1 MSKLKS
7 VSIHQ
12 LERYPVYLKYLNNL
26 NRDGVRNVFSWMLSE
41 ELGISE
47 EQVRKDFQAISTISG
62 QPKKGRVVIQLIDDI
77 ETFLGYRDVTNAIL
91 IGAGHLGQAFLNYN
105 GFSDLGLNILAAFDI
120 DEKIIGRTIN
130 KKVVFSMDRIENL
143 IPRLSVH
150 IAIIA
155 TPAEVADSIV
165 QRLIGS
171 GIEAIWNFAPIHL
184 SYPDVIVENVN
195 LASSLA
201 VLSHKLYIKERK

>member
-7 VSIHQ
+7 VSTHQ
-12 LERYPVYLKYLNNL
+12 LERYPVYLKYLYNL
-26 NRDGVRNVFSWMLSE
+26 KNDQVKNVFSWMLAE

-62 QPKKGRVVIQLIDDI
+62 QPKKGRTVIQLIDDI
-77 ETFLGYRDVTNAIL
+77 ETFLGYRDTTNAIL
-91 IGAGHLGQAFLNYN
+91 VGAGHLGQAFLNYN

-120 DEKIIGRTIN
+120 DEKLVGKTIN
-130 KKVVFSMDRIENL
+130 KKIIFPMDRMENL

-155 TPAEVADSIV
+155 TPVEAADVVA
-165 QRLIGS
+165 QRLIGL
-171 GIEAIWNFAPIHL
+171 GIKAIWNFAPIHL
-184 SYPDVIVENVN
+184 FYFNVIVENVN

-201 VLSHKLYIKERK
+201 VLSHKLYIKERE

>member
-26 NRDGVRNVFSWMLSE
+26 NQDGVRNVFSWMLSE

-62 QPKKGRVVIQLIDDI
+62 QTKRGRVVIQLIDDI
-77 ETFLGYRDVTNAIL
+77 ETFLGYRDTTNAIL
-91 IGAGHLGQAFLNYN
+91 IGAGHLGQAFLNYD

-120 DEKIIGRTIN
+120 DEKLIGKTIN
-130 KKVVFSMDRIENL
+130 KKVVFSMNRIENL

-155 TPAEVADSIV
+155 TPAEVADNIA
-165 QRLIGS
+165 QRLIGL

-184 SYPDVIVENVN
+184 SYPDIIVENVN

-201 VLSHKLYIKERK
+201 VLSHKLNIKERK

>member
-26 NRDGVRNVFSWMLSE
+26 NQDGVRNVFSWMLSE

-62 QPKKGRVVIQLIDDI
+62 QTKRGRVVIQLIDDI
-77 ETFLGYRDVTNAIL
+77 ETFLGYRDTTNAIL
-91 IGAGHLGQAFLNYN
+91 IGAGHLGQAFLNYD

-120 DEKIIGRTIN
+120 DEK
-130 KKVVFSMDRIENL
+130 
-143 IPRLSVH
+143 
-150 IAIIA
+150 
-155 TPAEVADSIV
+155 
-165 QRLIGS
+165 LIGKT
-171 GIEAIWNFAPIHL
+171 IIK
-184 SYPDVIVENVN
+184 
-195 LASSLA
+195 
-201 VLSHKLYIKERK
+201 KLFFL